1 MASTLLRAI
10 FLRPTRIVVLAVLGG
25 VLFVW
30 VDGLSLREVVR
41 QFSSLDKSLMIALL
55 LFFPILFVVA
65 LAKGVYFL
73 FKRDK
78 FAALCN
84 FAAACIVGVF
94 VVWSRAIGYDPFT
107 YKVGPHSDIAEI
119 YNQRRSEFNPS
130 TPQVVN
136 SSPRMFALGD
146 QCRPPSGCGCWLLL
160 DPQHTSDVERELGR
174 GWHRPTAFSIFPQDE
189 QPPAFTIVYVRQI
202 DPNAYAVLG
211 CSLDWTALRP

>member
-1 MASTLLRAI
+1 MASSLLRVI
-10 FLRPTRIVVLAVLGG
+10 LLRPTRIVVLAVLGG
-25 VLFVW
+25 VLFIW
-30 VDGLSLREVVR
+30 IDKFWLRQVVR
-41 QFSSLDKSLMIALL
+41 QFSSLDQFLRVALL
-55 LFFPILFVVA
+55 LFFPTLFVVA

-78 FAALCN
+78 FAAQCN
-84 FAAACIVGVF
+84 FGAACIVGTLF
-94 VVWSRAIGYDPFT
+94 VLSRAIAFDPFS

-136 SSPRMFALGD
+136 SSPRLFALSE
-146 QCRPPSGCGCWLLL
+146 QCRPPNGCGCWLLL
-160 DPQHTSDVERELGR
+160 DPQHTSDVERALGQ
-174 GWHRPTAFSIFPQDE
+174 GWHRPTASIFPQDE